1 MSEAGWI
8 LVVDDEED
16 VRELVGTASS
26 ASPGGRIAP
35 YRLDGAPWTRP
46 AHALAAVAIAEVV
59 TGRRLIPRVPRT
71 CPSPR

>member
-46 AHALAAVAIAEVV
+46 AHALAEVV